1 MAEIALALALIN
13 LLAVLFVLVWC
24 DGVSRRVDRVDDMVK
39 RCQQAI
45 ATSRHIAYD
54 DLDMELK
61 DE

>member
-1 MAEIALALALIN
+1 MAEIALVLALVN

-24 DGVSRRVDRVDDMVK
+24 DGVSRRVDRVDDMTR

>member
-1 MAEIALALALIN
+1 MAEIALVLALVN

-24 DGVSRRVDRVDDMVK
+24 DGVSRRVDRVDDMAK

-61 DE
+61 NE